1 MKIGI
6 FGGTFNPPHIG
17 HLILAEEAAEQL
29 GLDHVLWVVT
39 PFPPHKK
46 LQKISPVQDR
56 MSMVLLAIASNQ
68 KFSLSRVDIDRQ
80 PPHYAADTLS
90 LLREKS
96 PGDEFFY
103 LMGADSL
110 NDLPTWH
117 DPVQFVSLCHGI
129 GIMVRH
135 DEFVDTTQL
144 EAQIQGLS
152 KKLHFLDTPFIEI
165 SGSDIRNRVQAGKQ
179 FRYFVPDKIYH
190 YILNH
195 KLYKD

>member
-6 FGGTFNPPHIG
+6 FGGTFDPPHIG

-29 GLDHVLWVVT
+29 GLDHVLWILT

-46 LQKISPVQDR
+46 MQKISPLQDR
-56 MSMVLLAIASNQ
+56 MSMVLLAITSNQ

-135 DEFVDTTQL
+135 DEFVDTVQL

-165 SGSDIRNRVQAGKQ
+165 SGSDIRNRVQGGKQ

-190 YILNH
+190 YIINH